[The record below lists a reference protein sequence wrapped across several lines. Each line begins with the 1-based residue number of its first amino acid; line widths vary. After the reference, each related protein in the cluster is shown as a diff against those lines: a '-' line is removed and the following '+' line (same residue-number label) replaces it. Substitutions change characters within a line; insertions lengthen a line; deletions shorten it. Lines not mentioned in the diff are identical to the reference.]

1 MTFVVTE
8 ACIRCK
14 YTDCVDVCPV
24 DAFRAGKNFLVI
36 DPDDC
41 IDCAVCVPECPV
53 NAIYAEEDV
62 PAYQQAFT
70 AINGRLAK
78 VWPLISRSHAALP
91 DADEWAEVKDKRPM
105 LDERGAKDED

>member
-24 DAFRAGKNFLVI
+24 DAFREGPNFLAI

-62 PAYQQAFT
+62 PSGQQSFIALN
-70 AINGRLAK
+70 AELARAWK
-78 VWPLISRSHAALP
+78 PITRTKAALP
-91 DADEWAEVKDKRPM
+91 DADEWSRIESKLPELKR
-105 LDERGAKDED
+105 